1 MKYYKD
7 VNNNVNAYEADGS
20 QDEFIPAALILITEE
35 EANILRAPI
44 PLTPKQTANNAIVLL
59 EASVT
64 DRRLRE
70 AILGTDGGWLSNINA
85 QIASMRCIR

>member
-1 MKYYKD
+1 MQNYKD
-7 VNNNVNAYEADGS
+7 LNGNIHVLDSTEYEYLLPSGCIAITQEEAD
-20 QDEFIPAALILITEE
+20 ALS
-35 EANILRAPI
+35 API
-44 PLTPKQTANNAIVLL
+44 PLTPKEKANNAIALL